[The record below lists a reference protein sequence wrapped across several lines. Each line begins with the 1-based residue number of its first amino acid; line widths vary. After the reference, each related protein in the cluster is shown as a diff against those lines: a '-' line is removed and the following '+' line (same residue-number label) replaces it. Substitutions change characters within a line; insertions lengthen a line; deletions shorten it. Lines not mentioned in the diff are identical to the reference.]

1 MAKLKPNPKDTEGTR
16 LEAGATTPPPTD
28 QVDGVSEGGSD
39 AALAS
44 DRAIDAA
51 PTEAALAEIARPLD
65 MPEEFTWSKA
75 SWALRDAA
83 GGDRA
88 LVEVA
93 RLVGIEPGEVLDFR
107 AWPKGLSVVT
117 TAGQKIQIAF
127 GGGADE

>member
-1 MAKLKPNPKDTEGTR
+1 MAKLKPTPKDTEGAP
-16 LEAGATTPPPTD
+16 LEAGATTTLPAD
-28 QVDGVSEGGSD
+28 QVDGASEGGSD

-44 DRAIDAA
+44 DPMPAVV
-51 PTEAALAEIARPLD
+51 PPAEIARPQD
-65 MPEEFTWSKA
+65 MPDDLTWSKA
-75 SWALRDAA
+75 SWALREAA

-93 RLVGIEPGEVLDFR
+93 RLVGIQPEEVLDFR

-127 GGGADE
+127 GISADE

>member
-1 MAKLKPNPKDTEGTR
+1 MAKLKPTPKDTEGAP
-16 LEAGATTPPPTD
+16 LEAGAITPPPTD

-44 DRAIDAA
+44 DSATSAA
-51 PTEAALAEIARPLD
+51 AAEAALVEIARPPILPD
-65 MPEEFTWSKA
+65 EVIWSKM
-75 SWALRDAA
+75 SWAEREEA

-93 RLVGIEPGEVLDFR
+93 RLVGVKPDEVFDFR

-127 GGGADE
+127 GGGDE

>member
-1 MAKLKPNPKDTEGTR
+1 MAKLKPTPKDTEGAP

-28 QVDGVSEGGSD
+28 QVDGVIEGGSD

-44 DRAIDAA
+44 D
-51 PTEAALAEIARPLD
+51 PMPAEIARPLD
-65 MPEEFTWSKA
+65 MPDELIWSKA
-75 SWALRDAA
+75 SWALREAA

-93 RLVGIEPGEVLDFR
+93 RLVGIQPDEVLDFR